1 MFQQSFDSPVGR
13 LMIRSNGL
21 EITEISFLHESS
33 GLDGL
38 ALPDALTELAASQL
52 EEYFSGKRKEFDLPL
67 KISGTAF
74 QQAVYRALIQV
85 PFGQTTTYGLLAAQA
100 GYPGAARAVGTAMRN
115 NRLVIVV
122 PCHRVLAAG
131 GLGGYSCGLE
141 IKRRLLRLEGIA
153 FTE

>member
-21 EITEISFLHESS
+21 EITEISFLQES
-33 GLDGL
+33 GGPDGL

>member
-1 MFQQSFDSPVGR
+1 MFQQFFDSPVGR
-13 LMIRSNGL
+13 LMIRSNGS
-21 EITEISFLHESS
+21 EITEISFLTESGS
-33 GLDGL
+33 PDSFE
-38 ALPDALTELAASQL
+38 LPDALTELAASQL
-52 EEYFSGKRKEFDLPL
+52 QEYFSGKRKEFDLPL

>member
-21 EITEISFLHESS
+21 EITEISFLHES
-33 GLDGL
+33 GGTDGL